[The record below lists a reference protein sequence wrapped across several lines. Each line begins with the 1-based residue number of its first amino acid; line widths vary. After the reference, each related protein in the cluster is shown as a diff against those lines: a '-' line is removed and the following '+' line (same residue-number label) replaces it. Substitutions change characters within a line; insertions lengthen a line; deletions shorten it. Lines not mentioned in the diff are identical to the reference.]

1 MAWDT
6 EMALAIKNTA
16 RKAAKSLPKGWY
28 RAEVLQVTPK
38 LIFSVVSKEFQFST
52 GDGLIMTATATGE
65 RRGKSAIRRQPFCK
79 AVSCWFWI
87 VCNGGGAAE
96 CLTRSKRSLSAIFWS
111 A

>member
-38 LIFSVVSKEFQFST
+38 LIFAIADKEFKFDSST
-52 GDGLIMTATATGE
+52 GLIMTATARAKEWKVGNQAA
-65 RRGKSAIRRQPFCK
+65 AILQGSELL
-79 AVSCWFWI
+79 V
-87 VCNGGGAAE
+87 
-96 CLTRSKRSLSAIFWS
+96 LDSL
-111 A
+111 